1 MILFLFPYRVIV
13 DLANSPD
20 VVDTVLVGFRQR
32 FDVSGRD
39 GIEQQ
44 DLSLFTGHGEHRPA
58 AQQIQKSYWLNE
70 AKDALGNKSL
80 DSLNVNT
87 I

>member
-1 MILFLFPYRVIV
+1 MIV
-13 DLANSPD
+13 DLANLPD
-20 VVDTVLVGFRQR
+20 VVDTVLMGFRQR

-44 DLSLFTGHGEHRPA
+44 DLSLLTGHGEHRPA
-58 AQQIQKSYWLNE
+58 AQQIHKSYWLNE
-70 AKDALGNKSL
+70 AKDALGNKSF

>member
-1 MILFLFPYRVIV
+1 MIL
-13 DLANSPD
+13 DQAKSPD

-44 DLSLFTGHGEHRPA
+44 DLSLLAGHGEHRPA
-58 AQQIQKSYWLNE
+58 AQQIHKSYSNHKSPCLSFIYLNKTE
-70 AKDALGNKSL
+70 KPRKQCLEVSD
-80 DSLNVNT
+80 
-87 I
+87 

>member
-1 MILFLFPYRVIV
+1 MVV

-20 VVDTVLVGFRQR
+20 VVDTVLVSFRQR

-44 DLSLFTGHGEHRPA
+44 DLSLLTGHGEHRPA
-58 AQQIQKSYWLNE
+58 AQQIHKSYRLNE
-70 AKDALGNKSL
+70 AKDAPGNKTF
-80 DSLNVNT
+80 DSLKVNT